1 MDHYKLS
8 FNVQFRYLTN
18 CTAKNKWNWYWLFPI
33 SGIMNYEAAVETR
46 WNNPNTAIIKHY
58 AGNRDISWTNMHAQ
72 IKFDSFLKR

>member
-1 MDHYKLS
+1 
-8 FNVQFRYLTN
+8 
-18 CTAKNKWNWYWLFPI
+18 
-33 SGIMNYEAAVETR
+33 MNYEAAVETR